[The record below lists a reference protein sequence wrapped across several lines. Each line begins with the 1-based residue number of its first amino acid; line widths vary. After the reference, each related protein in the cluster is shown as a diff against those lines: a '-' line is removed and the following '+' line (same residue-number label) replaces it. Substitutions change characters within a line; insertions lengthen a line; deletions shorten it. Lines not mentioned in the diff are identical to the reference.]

1 MSMVQDVPFTHQEL
15 ELIART
21 AMQPQLTASQAL
33 PALLQS
39 APPAR
44 SEPADIAEIPL
55 EVQSVV
61 QLVQELLIIST
72 GAAGVAVALGD
83 SGSMQCVSSIGDAPS
98 VNIPLQLDST
108 LSGQCVRTGRVVRF
122 QADKAA
128 RAYAGP
134 RSALLAPVLLH
145 GCVAGLVGIFSGE
158 ADAFGNGSLAAIRDA
173 ASLLGLS
180 MAKIEEAPASSY
192 EIGWG
197 KPSPRTPSR
206 LLAAADSQSCHA
218 AAARGAPPAQPD
230 RRLLGLP
237 CPACGTY
244 ALSHESIC
252 GVCQT
257 ALQ

>member
-1 MSMVQDVPFTHQEL
+1 MSMVQDVAFIHQEL

-21 AMQPQLTASQAL
+21 ATQQQLTATQAL
-33 PALLQS
+33 PALLES

-44 SEPADIAEIPL
+44 SELADIAEIPL

-83 SGSMQCVSSIGDAPS
+83 RSSMQCVSSIGDAPS
-98 VNIPLQLDST
+98 VNIPLQLDNT

-122 QADKAA
+122 QADNAA
-128 RAYAGP
+128 PAYAGP

-145 GCVAGLVGIFSGE
+145 GCVAGLVGIFSGDT
-158 ADAFGNGSLAAIRDA
+158 DAFGSGSLAAIRDA

-180 MAKIEEAPASSY
+180 MAKIEEAPKLASSH

-197 KPSPRTPSR
+197 KRSLRAPSR
-206 LLAAADSQSCHA
+206 LMAAEGSPTRPAAAV
-218 AAARGAPPAQPD
+218 PD
-230 RRLLGLP
+230 RYLLGLP

-244 ALSHESIC
+244 SRSHENIC
-252 GVCQT
+252 GVCQA

>member
-1 MSMVQDVPFTHQEL
+1 MSMVQDVPFIHQEL

-21 AMQPQLTASQAL
+21 ATQPQLAATQAL
-33 PALLQS
+33 PALLES

-44 SEPADIAEIPL
+44 AEPADIAEIPL

-83 SGSMQCVSSIGDAPS
+83 RSSMQCVSSIGDAPS
-98 VNIPLQLDST
+98 VNIPLQLDGT
-108 LSGQCVRTGRVVRF
+108 LSGQCVRSGRVVRF
-122 QADKAA
+122 QADNAA

-145 GCVAGLVGIFSGE
+145 GCVAGLVGIFSGDT
-158 ADAFGNGSLAAIRDA
+158 DAFGSGSLAAIRDA

-180 MAKIEEAPASSY
+180 MAKIEEAPKLASSY

-197 KPSPRTPSR
+197 KRSPRSPSR
-206 LLAAADSQSCHA
+206 LMAAASSPTCHA
-218 AAARGAPPAQPD
+218 ADVPD
-230 RRLLGLP
+230 RYLLGLP

-244 ALSHESIC
+244 SRSHESIC

>member
-1 MSMVQDVPFTHQEL
+1 MSMVQDVAFIHQEL

-21 AMQPQLTASQAL
+21 ATQPQLTASQSL
-33 PALLQS
+33 PALLES
-39 APPAR
+39 VPPAR
-44 SEPADIAEIPL
+44 SELADVAQIPL
-55 EVQSVV
+55 EVQGVV

-72 GAAGVAVALGD
+72 GAAGVAIALGD
-83 SGSMQCVSSIGDAPS
+83 SRSMQCVSSIGDAPS

-122 QADKAA
+122 QADNAA
-128 RAYAGP
+128 PAYAGP

-145 GCVAGLVGIFSGE
+145 GCVAGLIGIFSGE
-158 ADAFGNGSLAAIRDA
+158 ADAFGNGSMAAIRDA

-180 MAKIEEAPASSY
+180 MAKIEEAPASSC

-206 LLAAADSQSCHA
+206 LIAAVGSQTCHA
-218 AAARGAPPAQPD
+218 AEVSD
-230 RRLLGLP
+230 RYLLGLP

-244 ALSHESIC
+244 SRSHESIC
-252 GVCQT
+252 GVCQA

>member
-1 MSMVQDVPFTHQEL
+1 MSMVQDVPFIHQEL

-21 AMQPQLTASQAL
+21 ATQQQLTATQAL
-33 PALLQS
+33 PALLES
-39 APPAR
+39 ASPAR
-44 SEPADIAEIPL
+44 AELADIAQIPL

-61 QLVQELLIIST
+61 QLVQELLTIST
-72 GAAGVAVALGD
+72 GAAGVAIALGD
-83 SGSMQCVSSIGDAPS
+83 NRSMQCVSSVGDAPS

-122 QADKAA
+122 QADNA
-128 RAYAGP
+128 AYAGP

-145 GCVAGLVGIFSGE
+145 GGVAGLVGIFSGE
-158 ADAFGNGSLAAIRDA
+158 ADAFGNGSLTAIRDA

-180 MAKIEEAPASSY
+180 MAKIEEAPAPSS

-197 KPSPRTPSR
+197 KRTPRTPSR
-206 LLAAADSQSCHA
+206 LMAAAGSPTRHA
-218 AAARGAPPAQPD
+218 ADVPD
-230 RRLLGLP
+230 RYLLGLP

-244 ALSHESIC
+244 SHSHESIC
-252 GVCQT
+252 GVCQA

>member
-1 MSMVQDVPFTHQEL
+1 MSMVQDVPFAHQEL
-15 ELIART
+15 ELVARAAT
-21 AMQPQLTASQAL
+21 QPQLAASQAL
-33 PALLQS
+33 PALLES

-44 SEPADIAEIPL
+44 SELADIAEIPL

-72 GAAGVAVALGD
+72 GAAGVAIALGD
-83 SGSMQCVSSIGDAPS
+83 RASMQCVSSMGDAPS
-98 VNIPLQLDST
+98 VNIPLQLDGT

-122 QADKAA
+122 QADSTAP
-128 RAYAGP
+128 AYAGP

-145 GCVAGLVGIFSGE
+145 GCVAGLVGIFSGD
-158 ADAFGNGSLAAIRDA
+158 ADAFGSGSLAAIRDA

-197 KPSPRTPSR
+197 KPSPPKPSR
-206 LLAAADSQSCHA
+206 LMAAAGSPTCHA
-218 AAARGAPPAQPD
+218 AAVPD
-230 RRLLGLP
+230 RYLLGLP

-244 ALSHESIC
+244 ARSHESIC